1 MSLKYCPLWTSFQQ
15 APQPKS
21 KNCFFFSILFFLR
34 RSRQTPKRNSNSKI
48 LPLEV
53 VLIIETAGNAS
64 RPSSAVSLAIES
76 VSRQTV
82 LPSPA
87 ARSPIGL
94 VLSVTALTGRRA
106 APLDPSL
113 RLARRRRSHIEWII
127 TERDAAQ

>member
-1 MSLKYCPLWTSFQQ
+1 MGLAY
-15 APQPKS
+15 
-21 KNCFFFSILFFLR
+21 
-34 RSRQTPKRNSNSKI
+34 SKI

-106 APLDPSL
+106 APLDP
-113 RLARRRRSHIEWII
+113 
-127 TERDAAQ
+127 TAAPSTAAAAAALISSG

>member
-1 MSLKYCPLWTSFQQ
+1 MDLISASSATQEQKLCI
-15 APQPKS
+15 
-21 KNCFFFSILFFLR
+21 FFSILFFLR
-34 RSRQTPKRNSNSKI
+34 RSRQTPKRNSDSKI

-113 RLARRRRSHIEWII
+113 RLARRRRPHIEWII

>member
-1 MSLKYCPLWTSFQQ
+1 MDLISVSSAAQEQKFSFFY
-15 APQPKS
+15 PS
-21 KNCFFFSILFFLR
+21 FLR
-34 RSRQTPKRNSNSKI
+34 RSGQTPKRNSKI

-106 APLDPSL
+106 APLDPTATALIS
-113 RLARRRRSHIEWII
+113 SG
-127 TERDAAQ
+127 